1 MTQTVSLAHLRS
13 SKPSAAESSSRKTLH
28 GLALAVAKAKRIVV
42 VTGAG
47 ISCSSGIPD
56 FRSTDGLYNL
66 VKERYPDVV
75 IKGRDL
81 FDAALFRDPMSAA
94 VFYTFMAELKTQIDS
109 AHPAPVHDFL
119 AMLDDKGKLLRSYTQ
134 NIDGLEERAGLG
146 TQDLNAA
153 ATGNAG
159 QRTKNV
165 QLHGDIHRVRCTLC
179 SASYPCSPDHIAAF
193 RTGTPPDCP
202 ECIARSDARTAR
214 SARALKC
221 GTLRPAIVLY
231 DEPHP
236 LGDHIGAVQTSDL
249 GKRPDLLI
257 VMGTSLKVHGL
268 RLLVKSFAKAVHSSR
283 PSPSATSAT
292 SHSFLHNVIFV
303 NRTPP
308 PPGEWTSIIDYH
320 IQGDTDTWVG
330 HVLGEWKKSRPGDWE
345 VQMSLDDVVAAKGGK
360 LKDVKDKA
368 KAKDSKALKGKG
380 KDTNIKVK
388 GGKSK
393 TKAPNSGSENQ
404 PPPSEDSSS
413 KQRLVVTIRRAARIA
428 QSPLHTTGVKARKRK
443 PALAGKGKAPL
454 GTPTPMKTPVR
465 QASLATPA
473 KSSDLPALSFNPT
486 LNPTHMFTPMR
497 PAQKRSAPSH
507 SPFVPG
513 VEAGQRRI
521 DAMLSASPAHKRAAV
536 STPTP
541 GARFRPH
548 IVRSPSVVRSPGYVS
563 GLLRGSSVVS
573 GFGKRMGGGMVAST
587 SETGTETTA
596 SETGALTSA
605 SASDAGMD
613 TTDGD
618 DPSGPSVTSSRVDFD
633 FLARGDPS
641 TQSSAYASENEGV
654 DQEDMTDGEEDEAET
669 EEVDRSDGEEAEEEN
684 EEVAEGAEETL
695 TFSQLLD
702 QVDSEDMV
710 MDSPDEIPEMKNLT
724 LPSKPGSRMSTLTQV
739 SHVSSQASRTS
750 TRDSRLSSQSTQDSI
765 FSRQGSQDTPA
776 SSQEDGPM
784 AGSSQTITCPSSQTQ
799 LDLSQTITNS
809 PPPSLSSSP
818 KQDKSRRYLGNPR
831 PAPFGRT
838 KSVGDGV
845 LGVRSMA
852 RHASMGSAST
862 RHVSNPKPSHSDPF
876 ARPVP
881 RAPSGNWSTYHAK
894 SGARRPG
901 GRPVHIPIPGVDVGV
916 SASGERFT
924 ITSSSSANT
933 DMDSDS
939 SKESEDTPLA
949 QRCRVSIAAPS
960 PESGSSSRQS
970 SEKRELG
977 LILSPNMAPK
987 DHEPRKRNRLKHDSN
1002 SGMDNDEEPHRGGL
1016 LFTSLKGKEKESNNE
1031 MAMDADSMSDEDD
1044 GLDGAVGHMSL
1055 DGPSTDPDP
1064 DVDVVGMSSGAEQTA
1079 IALSPILTRAR
1090 RRVKDVPIAVPKRG
1104 KRAPPRSGTRTSS
1117 RLAAMA
1123 SIS

>member
-1 MTQTVSLAHLRS
+1 
-13 SKPSAAESSSRKTLH
+13 
-28 GLALAVAKAKRIVV
+28 
-42 VTGAG
+42 
-47 ISCSSGIPD
+47 
-56 FRSTDGLYNL
+56 
-66 VKERYPDVV
+66 
-75 IKGRDL
+75 
-81 FDAALFRDPMSAA
+81 MSAA

-153 ATGNAG
+153 ATGNVG

-345 VQMSLDDVVAAKGGK
+345 VQMSLDEVVAAKGGK
-360 LKDVKDKA
+360 LKDAKDKA
-368 KAKDSKALKGKG
+368 KAKDSEALRGKGVKG

-388 GGKSK
+388 AGKSK
-393 TKAPNSGSENQ
+393 AKAPNSGSENQ

-413 KQRLVVTIRRAARIA
+413 KQRLVLTIRRTAKIA
-428 QSPLHTTGVKARKRK
+428 QSPLHTGGVKARKKK
-443 PALAGKGKAPL
+443 PALPGKGKAPL
-454 GTPTPMKTPVR
+454 GTPTPMKTPAR

-473 KSSDLPALSFNPT
+473 KSGDLPVPS
-486 LNPTHMFTPMR
+486 LNPSVNPALDLTSFFTPMR

-507 SPFVPG
+507 SPFVSG
-513 VEAGQRRI
+513 AHSGQRRL
-521 DAMLSASPAHKRAAV
+521 DAMISMSPAHKRAAV

-541 GARFRPH
+541 GSSFGTR
-548 IVRSPSVVRSPGYVS
+548 VRSTSVVRSPGYVS
-563 GLLRGSSVVS
+563 GLLRGSKVASVS
-573 GFGKRMGGGMVAST
+573 GRRMEGMAVSA

-596 SETGALTSA
+596 SETGALASA

-613 TTDGD
+613 TTDVD
-618 DPSGPSVTSSRVDFD
+618 DPSVPSVVSSRVDFI
-633 FLARGDPS
+633 LAHGDPS
-641 TQSSAYASENEGV
+641 TQSSAYTSENEGV
-654 DQEDMTDGEEDEAET
+654 DQDITDGEDEAET
-669 EEVDRSDGEEAEEEN
+669 EEAEESDGAEAEEEN
-684 EEVAEGAEETL
+684 EEVAEETF
-695 TFSQLLD
+695 TFSQVLD

-710 MDSPDEIPEMKNLT
+710 MDSPDEIPAMKNLK
-724 LPSKPGSRMSTLTQV
+724 LPSGSMSKPVSRTSTSTQE
-739 SHVSSQASRTS
+739 SNVSSQASRTS
-750 TRDSRLSSQSTQDSI
+750 TQDSRLSSQSTQDSI

-784 AGSSQTITCPSSQTQ
+784 AGSSQTITCPPSQTQ
-799 LDLSQTITNS
+799 LDLSQTISHS
-809 PPPSLSSSP
+809 PPPSLAPSP
-818 KQDKSRRYLGNPR
+818 KQDKSKRYLGNPR
-831 PAPFGRT
+831 PPPFSRT
-838 KSVGDGV
+838 KSVGDGAFV
-845 LGVRSMA
+845 VQPMA
-852 RHASMGSAST
+852 RHASMGSTST
-862 RHVSNPKPSHSDPF
+862 RHVSNPRPTRSNSF
-876 ARPVP
+876 ARPIP
-881 RAPSGNWSTYHAK
+881 RAASGNWTTHHAK

-901 GRPVHIPIPGVDVGV
+901 ARSVCIPIPGVDVGF
-916 SASGERFT
+916 SASGERFP
-924 ITSSSSANT
+924 ITSSSGGNT

-939 SKESEDTPLA
+939 SKDSEGTPLA
-949 QRCRVSIAAPS
+949 QRCRVSITVPS

-987 DHEPRKRNRLKHDSN
+987 DHEPRKRNRLKHGSDSE
-1002 SGMDNDEEPHRGGL
+1002 MDDDKEPHRGL
-1016 LFTSLKGKEKESNNE
+1016 LFPSLKGKEKESANE
-1031 MAMDADSMSDEDD
+1031 MVIDVDSMSDEDD

-1064 DVDVVGMSSGAEQTA
+1064 DVDVVGMSSGAERTA
-1079 IALSPILTRAR
+1079 ITLSPIQTRAR
-1090 RRVKDVPIAVPKRG
+1090 RRVKQAAEPPKRG